1 MSLVIVRETLV
12 IVREALET
20 TALYLREIP
29 GY

>member
-1 MSLVIVRETLV
+1 MSLVIGRESLV
-12 IVREALET
+12 IFRKALET